1 MYSVIGPDGMIY
13 GPVDAQTLQQW
24 VNEGRVLPTTTIIDA
39 NSGQHVQAQ
48 SHPIASTMFAP
59 PSNAGYPPGTQ
70 THVSSPYGSGTAA
83 GTGFNQPGGSAPSN
97 YPRQHPHYSGAPM
110 VGSRTKVIAA
120 LLAFFLGGLGIHK
133 FYLGFN
139 QHGIIMLVL
148 GLLGFVTCGVTSL
161 VASVWAIYDFI
172 MILVSDYKDA
182 DGYSLG

>member
-39 NSGQHVQAQ
+39 NSGQHVQAH
-48 SHPIASTMFAP
+48 SHPVISTMFAP
-59 PSNAGYPPGTQ
+59 PTNAGYPPGPQ
-70 THVSSPYGSGTAA
+70 AHVSSPYGSGA
-83 GTGFNQPGGSAPSN
+83 GFGQASGNPPSN
-97 YPRQHPHYSGAPM
+97 YPRQHPHYSGTRV
-110 VGSRTKVIAA
+110 VGSRTKVVAA
-120 LLAFFLGGLGIHK
+120 LLAFFLGAFGIHK

-139 QHGIIMLVL
+139 QHGILMLIL
-148 GLLGFVTCGVTSL
+148 GLLGFVTCGITSL
-161 VASVWAIYDFI
+161 ISSIWALYDFV